1 MADPAQAE
9 RIQRDG
15 VAMTFAD
22 HLAAHPDP
30 TVQTAREWLRE
41 RAGGPRTL
49 RDGLD
54 DLDAAGAPG
63 VAFLAIREAWRE
75 WRRTEGAGKNATDR
89 K

>member
-22 HLAAHPDP
+22 HLRTHQDETVRTAAQWCRAGPIDL
-30 TVQTAREWLRE
+30 ADALRE
-41 RAGGPRTL
+41 
-49 RDGLD
+49 
-54 DLDAAGAPG
+54 LDAVGAPG
-63 VAFLAIREAWRE
+63 VAFLAVREAWRE
-75 WRRTEGAGKNATDR
+75 FEQTKEK